1 MFSNRDS
8 KLTKL
13 LADSLAG
20 NGVTLMV
27 CEINH
32 EGGYGNVGDDVDV
45 DVDVDDNDDDESAL
59 PSNRVD
65 LLFCRVV
72 TSR

>member
-1 MFSNRDS
+1 
-8 KLTKL
+8 
-13 LADSLAG
+13 
-20 NGVTLMV
+20 MV

-32 EGGYGNVGDDVDV
+32 DGYGDVGDDVDV
-45 DVDVDDNDDDESAL
+45 EVEDNDDNDDDESAL

>member
-1 MFSNRDS
+1 
-8 KLTKL
+8 
-13 LADSLAG
+13 
-20 NGVTLMV
+20 MV

-32 EGGYGNVGDDVDV
+32 EGGYGNVGDNVEVDGDVED
-45 DVDVDDNDDDESAL
+45 DDDERAL